1 MLIVGNQ
8 KNYMTTKDVRDY
20 LKEMTGL
27 YNVVICPSSIYV
39 PYYLKK
45 GIHVGVQN
53 VVSSDETITG
63 EVTAKQAKS
72 MGIEFTII
80 GHSERRE
87 RYNEDITSAVNDAI
101 NNNLNVI
108 LCIGEDIDDY
118 NSKATN
124 AKLKKQ
130 IGELV
135 NIVSL
140 DNVIIAYEPVWA
152 IGTGKTPTNEEI
164 ENNIDYIKSL
174 VKQLY
179 GKEVRVLY
187 GGSVNRENVKTLKDI
202 PNVDGFLVGKAST
215 NIYEFKR
222 IIEVV
227 ND

>member
-1 MLIVGNQ
+1 
-8 KNYMTTKDVRDY
+8 
-20 LKEMTGL
+20 
-27 YNVVICPSSIYV
+27 
-39 PYYLKK
+39 
-45 GIHVGVQN
+45 
-53 VVSSDETITG
+53 
-63 EVTAKQAKS
+63 

-108 LCIGEDIDDY
+108 LCIGENIDDY

-187 GGSVNRENVKTLKDI
+187 GGSVNRENVETLKDI